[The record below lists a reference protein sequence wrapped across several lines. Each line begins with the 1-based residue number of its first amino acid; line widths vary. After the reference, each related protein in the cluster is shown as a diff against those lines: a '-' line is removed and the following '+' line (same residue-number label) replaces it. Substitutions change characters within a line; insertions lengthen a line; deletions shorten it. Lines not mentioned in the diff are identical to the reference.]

1 MLKKIWNSL
10 MMTLFRM
17 YISIGWARER
27 SFYSQMVVKIS
38 IENMH
43 RHYWAFKKN
52 PNTNLSKYGQHMCK
66 KKKNWHWLFNINGN
80 INCFAFVPFF
90 EVWA

>member
-17 YISIGWARER
+17 YISGWARER
-27 SFYSQMVVKIS
+27 NFYSQMVVKIS

-43 RHYWAFKKN
+43 RHLLSFFKK
-52 PNTNLSKYGQHMCK
+52 SEHQFK
-66 KKKNWHWLFNINGN
+66 
-80 INCFAFVPFF
+80 
-90 EVWA
+90 